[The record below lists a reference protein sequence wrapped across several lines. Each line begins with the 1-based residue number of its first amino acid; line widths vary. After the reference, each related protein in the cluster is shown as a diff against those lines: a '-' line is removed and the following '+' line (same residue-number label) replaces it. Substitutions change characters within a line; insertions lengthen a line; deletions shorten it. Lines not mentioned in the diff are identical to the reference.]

1 MIDGLAWAC
10 ALTGIVLG
18 GAAVLVPGFPGCAV
32 AFLGLAAFAGLTD
45 FAIVTREALVLAGGV
60 TVVGALGQLAGP
72 ALASR
77 ALSGSAGAATGAV
90 IGACVGLFI
99 PVPGI
104 GYGLAVLGAAL
115 GGLVGVDRR
124 VLAWLKGVV
133 GAAGG
138 CCVAAAIDGLA
149 VLGCAAVLAM
159 SDFIAS
165 LPA

>member
-10 ALTGIVLG
+10 AWVGIALG
-18 GAAVLVPGFPGCAV
+18 GAAILVPGFPGCVV
-32 AFLGLAAFAGLTD
+32 AFLGLAAFAGITD
-45 FAIVTREALVLAGGV
+45 FAIITREGLVLAGGL

-90 IGACVGLFI
+90 IGACLGLFV
-99 PVPGI
+99 PVPGV
-104 GYGLAVLGAAL
+104 GYGLALAGAAL
-115 GGLVGVDRR
+115 GGVVGSDRR
-124 VLAWLKGVV
+124 VVAWLKGVV

-138 CCVAAAIDGLA
+138 CCVAAAVDGLG
-149 VLGCAAVLAM
+149 VLGCAAVLAI
-159 SDFIAS
+159 SDFVAH